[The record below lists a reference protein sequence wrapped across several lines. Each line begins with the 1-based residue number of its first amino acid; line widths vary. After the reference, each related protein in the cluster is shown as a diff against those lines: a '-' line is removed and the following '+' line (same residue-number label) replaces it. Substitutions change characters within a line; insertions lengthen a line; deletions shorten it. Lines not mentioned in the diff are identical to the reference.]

1 MSTPPLRLFFA
12 IPCCPQLARD
22 IVDWRARNPV
32 EGKPVAPE
40 NLHLTLAFLGS
51 QPRGQVE
58 ALAALAASLTPTTFT
73 LRLDRL
79 ARWKNGLLH
88 LAPSK
93 VPPALTDLE
102 RSLREQLLIS
112 GFTLETRHFK
122 PHLTL
127 ARHCPRLPSTPPQPL
142 IGQRPNLPSSPRKTP
157 PKARATTPSDT
168 GHCGLRPQPDVSPS
182 NKKMADIYR

>member
-22 IVDWRARNPV
+22 ITDWRADHPV
-32 EGKPVAPE
+32 EGKPVATE
-40 NLHLTLAFLGS
+40 NLHLTLAFLGA
-51 QPRGQVE
+51 QPRGRLE
-58 ALAALAASLTPTTFT
+58 LLEDLAAGLKPSAFT

-93 VPPALTDLE
+93 TPAALTALEHDL
-102 RSLREQLLIS
+102 RASLLAA
-112 GFTLETRHFK
+112 GFSVESRAFK

-127 ARHCPRLPSTPPQPL
+127 ARHCPRLPAAPTPTFDWPATEFTL
-142 IGQRPNLPSSPRKTP
+142 FASENSIRGTRYRALGQWP
-157 PKARATTPSDT
+157 
-168 GHCGLRPQPDVSPS
+168 LRPQDSP
-182 NKKMADIYR
+182 

>member
-22 IVDWRARNPV
+22 IADWRVRNPID
-32 EGKPVAPE
+32 GKPVAPE
-40 NLHLTLAFLGS
+40 NLHLTLAFLGT

-58 ALAALAASLTPTTFT
+58 PLAALAASLTPAAFT
-73 LRLDRL
+73 LHLDRL

-93 VPPALTDLE
+93 VPGALLDLE
-102 RSLREQLLIS
+102 RELRERLLAAGYS
-112 GFTLETRHFK
+112 VETRPFK

-127 ARHCPRLPSTPPQPL
+127 ARHCPRLPAS
-142 IGQRPNLPSSPRKTP
+142 
-157 PKARATTPSDT
+157 TTPTFDWPATEFALYASENT
-168 GHCGLRPQPDVSPS
+168 IKGTHYHALAQWPLRPSAP
-182 NKKMADIYR
+182 A

>member
-73 LRLDRL
+73 LHLDRL

-102 RSLREQLLIS
+102 RSLREQLLTL

-127 ARHCPRLPSTPPQPL
+127 ARHCPRLPSTP
-142 IGQRPNLPSSPRKTP
+142 TP
-157 PKARATTPSDT
+157 TFDWPATEFALFASENTAKGT
-168 GHCGLRPQPDVSPS
+168 RYHALGHWPLRPPTP
-182 NKKMADIYR
+182 A

>member
-22 IVDWRARNPV
+22 IAEWRAQHPLD
-32 EGKPVAPE
+32 GKPVAPE
-40 NLHLTLAFLGS
+40 NLHMTLAFLGS

-58 ALAALAASLTPTTFT
+58 ALETLANGLEPFGFT
-73 LRLDRL
+73 LHLDRL

-93 VPPALTDLE
+93 VPQALFDLE
-102 RSLREQLLIS
+102 RDLRERLLAS
-112 GFTLETRHFK
+112 GYELESRPFK

-127 ARHCPRLPSTPPQPL
+127 ARHCPKLPAAPTPTFDWPATEFSL
-142 IGQRPNLPSSPRKTP
+142 FASENTIKGTRYRVLGQWP
-157 PKARATTPSDT
+157 
-168 GHCGLRPQPDVSPS
+168 LRPPAPS
-182 NKKMADIYR
+182 

>member
-22 IVDWRARNPV
+22 ITDWRAQHAID
-32 EGKPVAPE
+32 GKPVAPE
-40 NLHLTLAFLGS
+40 NLHMTLAFLGS

-58 ALAALAASLTPTTFT
+58 VLEALAASLEPNAFT
-73 LRLDRL
+73 LHLDRL

-93 VPPALTDLE
+93 VPGALCDLE
-102 RSLREQLLIS
+102 HDLRELLLTA
-112 GFTLETRHFK
+112 GFTLETRPFK

-127 ARHCPRLPSTPPQPL
+127 ARHCPKLPSAPTPTFDWPATEFTL
-142 IGQRPNLPSSPRKTP
+142 YASENTAKGTRYRALGQWP
-157 PKARATTPSDT
+157 
-168 GHCGLRPQPDVSPS
+168 LRPPAP
-182 NKKMADIYR
+182 A

>member
-73 LRLDRL
+73 LHLDQL

-102 RSLREQLLIS
+102 RSLREQLLIL

-127 ARHCPRLPSTPPQPL
+127 ARHCPRLPSTP
-142 IGQRPNLPSSPRKTP
+142 TP
-157 PKARATTPSDT
+157 TFDWPATEFALFASENTAKGT
-168 GHCGLRPQPDVSPS
+168 RYHALGHWPLRPPTP
-182 NKKMADIYR
+182 A

>member
-12 IPCCPQLARD
+12 IPCSPQLARD
-22 IVDWRARNPV
+22 IVDWRDRNPL

-58 ALAALAASLTPTTFT
+58 ALAALAASLTPTAFT
-73 LRLDRL
+73 LHLDRL

-88 LAPSK
+88 LAPSQ
-93 VPPALTDLE
+93 VPPALADLE

-112 GFTLETRHFK
+112 GFSLETRPFK

-127 ARHCPRLPSTPPQPL
+127 ARHCPRLPASPTPTFDWP
-142 IGQRPNLPSSPRKTP
+142 
-157 PKARATTPSDT
+157 ATEFALYASENTAKGSRYHVL
-168 GHCGLRPQPDVSPS
+168 GHWPLRPPAQS
-182 NKKMADIYR
+182 

>member
-22 IVDWRARNPV
+22 IADWRVRNPID
-32 EGKPVAPE
+32 GKPVATE

-58 ALAALAASLTPTTFT
+58 PLAALAASLTPAAFT
-73 LRLDRL
+73 LHLDRL

-93 VPPALTDLE
+93 VPAALVDLE
-102 RSLREQLLIS
+102 RELRERLLAA
-112 GFTLETRHFK
+112 GFSVETRPFK

-127 ARHCPRLPSTPPQPL
+127 ARHCPRLPASPTPTFDWPATEFALFASENTIKGTCYHALAQWPLRPSTP
-142 IGQRPNLPSSPRKTP
+142 
-157 PKARATTPSDT
+157 A
-168 GHCGLRPQPDVSPS
+168 
-182 NKKMADIYR
+182 